1 MRGHRAARF
10 QKEIEM
16 NHPLSHAP
24 RAMPPAFG
32 ITLLTLLRLSIASAW
47 EERRRR
53 AAERRDLQSLDEH
66 ALRDIGLSHR
76 AAADWTQSPR
86 DGPP

>member
-1 MRGHRAARF
+1 
-10 QKEIEM
+10 M
-16 NHPLSHAP
+16 NHPLSHATQVMHP
-24 RAMPPAFG
+24 TFG
-32 ITLLTLLRLSIASAW
+32 TALLTLLRRSIANAW

-53 AAERRDLQSLDEH
+53 AADRRDLRSLDEC

-76 AAADWTQSPR
+76 AAADWPQSPR